1 MSLLDLKKKLA
12 DLNRTIVTNND
23 SQPLKTTNLK
33 YSNEQTST
41 KYNHTS
47 KTPEEWMKELQH
59 LSKNVSTEELLK
71 GYKQAVKS
79 MIIETHKGNIYFI
92 KIWFQLIKK
101 LLNLDLQSAKRY
113 YQIVK
118 SNKIG
123 NSFAQ

>member
-12 DLNRTIVTNND
+12 DLNRTIGTNND
-23 SQPLKTTNLK
+23 TQPLQTTNLK
-33 YSNEQTST
+33 YSNQQTST

-47 KTPEEWMKELQH
+47 KTPEEWTKELEH
-59 LSKNVSTEELLK
+59 LSKNSGNEELLK
-71 GYKQAVKS
+71 AYKQAVKS
-79 MIIETHKGNIYFI
+79 MIIESHKGNIHFI
-92 KIWFQLIKK
+92 QIWFQLIEK

-123 NSFAQ
+123 TSFAQ